1 MLNYYQ
7 TVNLHTAAGQ
17 VAHTSIFVIYT
28 GGTIG
33 MDYQEGSKHLA
44 PFNFEQIIDKVPE
57 LKRFDFEL
65 TVLSFY
71 RLIDSSDVKIHNWLN
86 IARIIYDFYNDYD
99 AFVVLHGT
107 DTMAYSAS
115 AVSFLLRNLSKPVVF
130 TGAQLPIGVP
140 RTDAREN
147 FITALEIASART
159 AEGKAIVPEV
169 CIFFDQ
175 FLLRG
180 NRARKVQSENFTA
193 FESENCPPLAVAG
206 INIDYN
212 TSQILPP
219 GLGDFDF
226 YTKMDNNV
234 ALLKLFPG
242 MPKRY
247 IKHFFGMPGLRGVVM
262 ETFGSGN
269 TPTDDWFMGAIKDAL
284 SAGILIYNVSQ
295 CNGGSVVHGMYESS
309 KQLDDLGVVSGG
321 DITPE
326 AAMTK
331 LMFLLGNETDPQL
344 IRHHLSVPLRGE
356 MTK

>member
-7 TVNLHTAAGQ
+7 TVTLKTAAAH
-17 VAHTSIFVIYT
+17 VAHTSIFIIYT

-33 MDYQEGSKHLA
+33 MDYQGDSRHLA

-65 TVLSFY
+65 TVLSFFK
-71 RLIDSSDVKIHNWLN
+71 LIDSSDVKIHNWLN
-86 IARIIYDFYNDYD
+86 IARIIYDFYNDFD
-99 AFVVLHGT
+99 AFVILHGT

-115 AVSFLLRNLSKPVVF
+115 AVSFLLHNLGKPVIF

-159 AEGKAIVPEV
+159 PSGKPVVPEV

-180 NRARKVQSENFTA
+180 NRARKVQSETFTA
-193 FESENCPPLAVAG
+193 FESENYEPLAVAG
-206 INIDYN
+206 INIDFN
-212 TSQILPP
+212 QAKIMEPAV
-219 GLGDFDF
+219 GQFEF

-247 IKHFFGMPGLRGVVM
+247 VRHFLAMPGLRGIVM

-269 TPTDDWFMGAIKDAL
+269 TPTDEWFTGAIREAVD
-284 SAGILIYNVSQ
+284 AGIFVYNVSQ
-295 CNGGSVVHGMYESS
+295 CNGGKVVHGMYESS
-309 KQLDDLGVVSGG
+309 KKLEEIGVVSGR

-331 LMFLLGNETDPQL
+331 LMFLLGNETDHQL
-344 IRHHLSVPLRGE
+344 IRRHLAVPLRGE
-356 MTK
+356 MT

>member
-7 TVNLHTAAGQ
+7 TVNLHTAAAQ

-33 MDYQEGSKHLA
+33 MDYDESAQHLV
-44 PFNFEQIIDKVPE
+44 PFDFTEIVDKVPE

-65 TVLSFY
+65 TVLSLPK
-71 RLIDSSDVKIHNWLN
+71 LIDSSDIKIHHWLN
-86 IARIIYDFYNDYD
+86 LARIIYDFYNDYD
-99 AFVVLHGT
+99 AFVILHGT

-115 AVSFLLRNLSKPVVF
+115 AVSFLLKNLAKPVIF

-147 FITALEIASART
+147 FITALEIASAKKDGR
-159 AEGKAIVPEV
+159 AIVPEV

-180 NRARKVQSENFTA
+180 NRARKVESENFTA
-193 FESENCPPLAVAG
+193 FESENYEPLAVAG
-206 INIDYN
+206 IHIDYRPN
-212 TSQILPP
+212 LILPAP
-219 GLGDFDF
+219 IGAFDF
-226 YTKMDNNV
+226 YSKMDNNV
-234 ALLKLFPG
+234 ALLKIFPG

-247 IKHFFGMPGLRGVVM
+247 VRHFFAMPGLRGVVI

-269 TPTDDWFMGAIKDAL
+269 TPTDEWFIGAVREAIA
-284 SAGILIYNVSQ
+284 AGIVVYNVSQ

-309 KQLDDLGVVSGG
+309 KKLQEIGVVSGR

-331 LMFLLGNETDPQL
+331 LMFLLGNEPDPHV
-344 IRHHLSVPLRGE
+344 IRRNLGEALRGE
-356 MTK
+356 MT

>member
-7 TVNLHTAAGQ
+7 TVTLQTAASH
-17 VAHTSIFVIYT
+17 VPHTSIFVIYT

-33 MDYQEGSKHLA
+33 MDYQGDNKHLA

-57 LKRFDFEL
+57 LRRFDFEL

-71 RLIDSSDVKIHNWLN
+71 KLIDSSDVKIYNWLN

-99 AFVVLHGT
+99 AFVILHGT

-115 AVSFLLRNLSKPVVF
+115 AVSFLLRNLSKPVIF

-147 FITALEIASART
+147 FISALEIASARHPDGR
-159 AEGKAIVPEV
+159 AMVPEV

-175 FLLRG
+175 YLLRG

-193 FESENCPPLAVAG
+193 FESENYPPLAIAG

-212 TSQILPP
+212 TSQIIAP
-219 GLGDFDF
+219 GPGDFDF
-226 YTKMDNNV
+226 ETKMDNNI

-247 IKHFFGMPGLRGVVM
+247 VKHFFGMPGLRGVVM

-269 TPTDDWFMGAIKDAL
+269 TPTDPWFMGAIKEAVA
-284 SAGILIYNVSQ
+284 AGIFIYNVSQ
-295 CNGGSVVHGMYESS
+295 CNGGSVVQGMYESS
-309 KQLDDLGVVSGG
+309 KKLADFGVVSGR

-326 AAMTK
+326 AALTK
-331 LMFLLGNETDPQL
+331 LMFLLGTESDHQL
-344 IRHHLSVPLRGE
+344 IRHQLSIPLRGE
-356 MTK
+356 MT